1 VPDISRAILN
11 VTEGDEMKQIEG
23 AWFGKKSTCPESSS
37 SISSNSLSLKSFW
50 GLFLLAGLAA
60 LLALIIFI
68 VMFVYRE
75 RNVLRSYDS
84 TASIWS
90 RIENFFRI
98 FIQRDSTSSTFTQ
111 SDPNDRNSSSL
122 PPMRAPSPSAD
133 SVDAEYPANRSSASY
148 DSSPNREVPLEVVID
163 TVLKF
168 NMN

>member
-23 AWFGKKSTCPESSS
+23 AWFGKNSTCPESGS

-50 GLFLLAGLAA
+50 GLFLIAGLAA

-75 RNVLRSYDS
+75 RNVLRSSDS

-90 RIENFFRI
+90 RIRNFFRI
-98 FIQRDSTSSTFTQ
+98 FIQRDSTSSTFRQ
-111 SDPNDRNSSSL
+111 SDPKDRNSISTL
-122 PPMRAPSPSAD
+122 PTMRPPSPSAY

-148 DSSPNREVPLEVVID
+148 DSSPNREAPQEVV
-163 TVLKF
+163 
-168 NMN
+168 